1 MELLAPAGS
10 MEALRAAV
18 CNGADAVYLGAD
30 TFNARMNARNFSA
43 ADLQEAVVYCHVR
56 GVKVHLTLNTL
67 VLDREMPRA
76 AELIRMAASC
86 GVDAFIVQDLGM
98 VSLCRQLAPDVP
110 IHASTQMSIH
120 SLEGV
125 LEAAALGCSRVV
137 LAREL
142 PAEEIAHICKKSP
155 VEIEVFVHGALCMCY
170 SGQCYLSSVIGR
182 RSGNRGQCA
191 QPCRLPYGYGRFE
204 STRYPL
210 SLKDNCLA
218 GELDELR
225 RMGVASIKIEGRMK
239 RPEYVAIVTRAYRTV
254 LNGGKLT
261 QADLQEL
268 ETAFS
273 RQGFTD
279 GYFKGQTGS
288 DMFGRRQESEDTADL
303 FASAR
308 ATYEQGETQ
317 RIGVRFY
324 AMIHRGQP
332 ARLAVED
339 PDGNLCRTYG
349 PVPEQAVYRSL
360 TAQDLEQQLK
370 KTGGTPY
377 LCTSVRSSLDPDL
390 MLPASAINAM
400 RRDAI
405 AELTAKRGRA
415 EKPHLNAYDEP
426 PRYDGISG
434 EPQLTVAVR
443 TADQITSRMLSMKPT
458 VLYVP
463 LSELVEHPELRQ
475 RVGVETQLAA
485 ILPRVIW
492 SGELVP
498 IARQLRT
505 VYDMGVRQV
514 LAGNL
519 GQLHIARAAGFAVRG
534 DFGLNIVNSRAMR
547 YLREQG
553 LDSQLLSFELTLPQI
568 RDISKAVPAEVL
580 IYGRLPLMLMENCV
594 IKNRTGTCTCQTG
607 TVRLVDRVG
616 EEFPIVKD
624 PGTCRN
630 VLLNGKKLYL
640 LDKKDAFRGM
650 GLWALR
656 LQFTTEISPQAGTDE
671 AYRPA
676 VYRPCGRCGRD
687 DGQVASCPAGG
698 HARQPSESADH
709 RRRRICGRY
718 RHCCRYHRGHRRPRT
733 GKTPLGAGSTGHA
746 PPALRQDARGRDR
759 SVRMQRPSHR
769 IRSRRDEGNI
779 PHAL

>member
-30 TFNARMNARNFSA
+30 TFNARINARNFSA

-76 AELIRMAASC
+76 AELIRLAASC
-86 GVDAFIVQDLGM
+86 GVDAFIVQDLGV

-125 LEAAALGCSRVV
+125 MEAAALGCSRVV

-225 RMGVASIKIEGRMK
+225 RMGVVSIKIEGRMK

-261 QADLQEL
+261 QADLQEM

-279 GYFKGQTGS
+279 GYFRGQTGS
-288 DMFGRRQESEDTADL
+288 DMFGRRQEGEDTSDL

-308 ATYEQGETQ
+308 ATYEQGEPQ

-324 AMIHRGQP
+324 AMIRRGEP
-332 ARLAVED
+332 AQLAVED
-339 PDGNLCRTYG
+339 PDGNLCRTRG

-360 TAQDLEQQLK
+360 TPQDLEQQLK

-400 RRDAI
+400 RRDVI

-415 EKPHLNAYDEP
+415 ERPHLNAYDEP
-426 PRYDGISG
+426 PRYDGIPG
-434 EPQLTVAVR
+434 EPLLTVAVR
-443 TADQITSRMLSMKPT
+443 TAEQITSRMLSMKPT

-463 LSELVEHPELRQ
+463 LSELAEHPELPQ
-475 RVGVETQLAA
+475 RVSVETQLAA

-492 SGELVP
+492 SGELAPV
-498 IARQLRT
+498 ARQLRT
-505 VYDMGVRQV
+505 VYEMGVRQV

-519 GQLHIARAAGFAVRG
+519 GQLYIARAAGFAVRG

-568 RDISKAVPAEVL
+568 RDISKAVPTELLV
-580 IYGRLPLMLMENCV
+580 YGRLPLMLMENCV
-594 IKNRTGTCTCQTG
+594 MKNRTGICTCQTG
-607 TVRLVDRVG
+607 TVRLVDRIG

-640 LDKKDAFRGM
+640 LDKKDALRGM

-656 LQFTTEISPQAGTDE
+656 LQFTTENPGEIDKVLMDYQG
-671 AYRPA
+671 RA
-676 VYRPCGRCGRD
+676 VFD
-687 DGQVASCPAGG
+687 
-698 HARQPSESADH
+698 
-709 RRRRICGRY
+709 
-718 RHCCRYHRGHRRPRT
+718 
-733 GKTPLGAGSTGHA
+733 AGSYT
-746 PPALRQDARGRDR
+746 RGLY
-759 SVRMQRPSHR
+759 
-769 IRSRRDEGNI
+769 SRGVE
-779 PHAL
+779 

>member
-76 AELIRMAASC
+76 AELIRLAASC

-125 LEAAALGCSRVV
+125 MEAAALGCSRVV

-142 PAEEIAHICKKSP
+142 PAEEIAHICKRSP

-254 LNGGKLT
+254 LNGGKLMPS
-261 QADLQEL
+261 DLQEL

-279 GYFKGQTGS
+279 GYFRGQTGS
-288 DMFGRRQESEDTADL
+288 DMFGRRQEGEDTADL

-308 ATYEQGETQ
+308 ATYEQGEPQ

-324 AMIHRGQP
+324 AMIRRGEP
-332 ARLAVED
+332 AQLAVED
-339 PDGNLCRTYG
+339 PDGNLCRTRG

-360 TAQDLEQQLK
+360 TPQDLEQQLK

-377 LCTSVRSSLDPDL
+377 LCTAVRSSLDPDL

-400 RRDAI
+400 RRDVI

-415 EKPHLNAYDEP
+415 APARLNAYDEP
-426 PRYDGISG
+426 PRYDGIAG
-434 EPQLTVAVR
+434 EPQLTTAVR
-443 TADQITSRMLSMKPT
+443 TAGQITSRMLSMKPT

-463 LSELVEHPELRQ
+463 LSELAEHPDLPQ

-492 SGELVP
+492 SGELAPV
-498 IARQLRT
+498 ARQLRT
-505 VYDMGVRQV
+505 VYEMGVRQV

-568 RDISKAVPAEVL
+568 RDISKAVPAELL

-594 IKNRTGTCTCQTG
+594 MKNRTGICACQTG

-640 LDKKDAFRGM
+640 LDKKDALRGM

-656 LQFTTEISPQAGTDE
+656 LQFTTENPGEIDKVLMDYQG
-671 AYRPA
+671 RA
-676 VYRPCGRCGRD
+676 VFD
-687 DGQVASCPAGG
+687 
-698 HARQPSESADH
+698 
-709 RRRRICGRY
+709 
-718 RHCCRYHRGHRRPRT
+718 
-733 GKTPLGAGSTGHA
+733 AGSYT
-746 PPALRQDARGRDR
+746 RGLY
-759 SVRMQRPSHR
+759 
-769 IRSRRDEGNI
+769 SRGVE
-779 PHAL
+779 

>member
-76 AELIRMAASC
+76 AELIRLAASC
-86 GVDAFIVQDLGM
+86 GVDAFIVQDLGV

-261 QADLQEL
+261 PSDLQEL

-279 GYFKGQTGS
+279 GYFRGQTGS
-288 DMFGRRQESEDTADL
+288 DMFGRRQEGEDTADL

-308 ATYEQGETQ
+308 ATYEQGEPQ

-324 AMIHRGQP
+324 AMIRRGEP
-332 ARLAVED
+332 AQLAVED
-339 PDGNLCRTYG
+339 PDGNLCRARG

-360 TAQDLEQQLK
+360 TPQDLEQQLK

-377 LCTSVRSSLDPDL
+377 LCTAVRSSLDPDL

-400 RRDAI
+400 RRDVI

-415 EKPHLNAYDEP
+415 APARLNAYDEP
-426 PRYDGISG
+426 PRYDGIAG
-434 EPQLTVAVR
+434 EPQLTIAVR
-443 TADQITSRMLSMKPT
+443 TAGQITSRMLSMKPT

-463 LSELVEHPELRQ
+463 LSELAEHPDLPQ
-475 RVGVETQLAA
+475 RVSVETQLAA

-492 SGELVP
+492 SGELAP

-505 VYDMGVRQV
+505 VYEMGVRQV

-568 RDISKAVPAEVL
+568 RDISKAVPAELL

-594 IKNRTGTCTCQTG
+594 MKNRTGICACQTG

-640 LDKKDAFRGM
+640 LDKKDALRGM

-656 LQFTTEISPQAGTDE
+656 LQFTTENPGEIDKVLMDYQG
-671 AYRPA
+671 RA
-676 VYRPCGRCGRD
+676 VFD
-687 DGQVASCPAGG
+687 
-698 HARQPSESADH
+698 
-709 RRRRICGRY
+709 
-718 RHCCRYHRGHRRPRT
+718 
-733 GKTPLGAGSTGHA
+733 AGSYT
-746 PPALRQDARGRDR
+746 RGLY
-759 SVRMQRPSHR
+759 
-769 IRSRRDEGNI
+769 SRGVE
-779 PHAL
+779 

>member
-43 ADLQEAVVYCHVR
+43 ADLQEAIVYCHVR

-324 AMIHRGQP
+324 AMIHRGQL

-400 RRDAI
+400 RRDVI

-656 LQFTTEISPQAGTDE
+656 LQFTTEN
-671 AYRPA
+671 
-676 VYRPCGRCGRD
+676 
-687 DGQVASCPAGG
+687 
-698 HARQPSESADH
+698 PSEIDKVLMDYQ
-709 RRRRICGRY
+709 GRAVFD
-718 RHCCRYHRGHRRPRT
+718 
-733 GKTPLGAGSTGHA
+733 AGSYT
-746 PPALRQDARGRDR
+746 RGLY
-759 SVRMQRPSHR
+759 
-769 IRSRRDEGNI
+769 SRGVE
-779 PHAL
+779 

>member
-30 TFNARMNARNFSA
+30 TFNARINARNFSA

-76 AELIRMAASC
+76 AELIRLAASC

-125 LEAAALGCSRVV
+125 MEAAALGCSRVV

-142 PAEEIAHICKKSP
+142 PAEEIAHICKRSP

-261 QADLQEL
+261 PSDLQEL

-279 GYFKGQTGS
+279 GYFRGQTGS
-288 DMFGRRQESEDTADL
+288 DMFGRRQEGEDTADL

-308 ATYEQGETQ
+308 ATYEQGEPQ

-324 AMIHRGQP
+324 AMIRRGEP
-332 ARLAVED
+332 AQLAVED
-339 PDGNLCRTYG
+339 PDGNLCRTRG

-360 TAQDLEQQLK
+360 TPQDLEQQLK

-377 LCTSVRSSLDPDL
+377 LCTAVRSSLDPDL

-400 RRDAI
+400 RRDVI

-415 EKPHLNAYDEP
+415 APARLNAYDEP
-426 PRYDGISG
+426 PRYDGIAG
-434 EPQLTVAVR
+434 EPQLTIAVR
-443 TADQITSRMLSMKPT
+443 TAGQITSRMLSMKPT

-498 IARQLRT
+498 VARQLRT
-505 VYDMGVRQV
+505 VYEMGVRQV

-568 RDISKAVPAEVL
+568 RDISKAVPAELL

-594 IKNRTGTCTCQTG
+594 MKNRTGICACQTG

-640 LDKKDAFRGM
+640 LDKKDALRGM

-656 LQFTTEISPQAGTDE
+656 LQFTTENPGEIDKVLMDYQG
-671 AYRPA
+671 RA
-676 VYRPCGRCGRD
+676 VFD
-687 DGQVASCPAGG
+687 
-698 HARQPSESADH
+698 
-709 RRRRICGRY
+709 
-718 RHCCRYHRGHRRPRT
+718 
-733 GKTPLGAGSTGHA
+733 AGSYT
-746 PPALRQDARGRDR
+746 RGLY
-759 SVRMQRPSHR
+759 
-769 IRSRRDEGNI
+769 SRGVE
-779 PHAL
+779 

>member
-30 TFNARMNARNFSA
+30 TFNARINARNFSA

-76 AELIRMAASC
+76 AELIRLAASC
-86 GVDAFIVQDLGM
+86 GVDAFIVQDLGV

-125 LEAAALGCSRVV
+125 MEAAALGCSRVV

-254 LNGGKLT
+254 LNGGKLMPS
-261 QADLQEL
+261 DLQEL

-279 GYFKGQTGS
+279 GYFRGQTGS
-288 DMFGRRQESEDTADL
+288 DIFGRRQEGEDTADL

-308 ATYEQGETQ
+308 ATYEQGEPQ

-324 AMIHRGQP
+324 AMIRRGEP
-332 ARLAVED
+332 AQLAVED
-339 PDGNLCRTYG
+339 PDGNLCRTRG

-360 TAQDLEQQLK
+360 TPQDLEQQLK

-377 LCTSVRSSLDPDL
+377 LCTAVRSSLDPDL

-400 RRDAI
+400 RRDVI

-415 EKPHLNAYDEP
+415 APARLNAYDEP
-426 PRYDGISG
+426 PRYDGIAG
-434 EPQLTVAVR
+434 EPQLTIAVR
-443 TADQITSRMLSMKPT
+443 TAGQITSRMLSMKPT

-463 LSELVEHPELRQ
+463 LSELAEHPDLPQ
-475 RVGVETQLAA
+475 RVSVETQLAA

-492 SGELVP
+492 SGELAPV
-498 IARQLRT
+498 ARQLRT
-505 VYDMGVRQV
+505 VYEMGVRQV

-568 RDISKAVPAEVL
+568 RDISKAVPAELL

-594 IKNRTGTCTCQTG
+594 MKNRTGICACQTG

-640 LDKKDAFRGM
+640 LDKKDALRGM

-656 LQFTTEISPQAGTDE
+656 LQFTTENPGEIDKVLMDYQG
-671 AYRPA
+671 RA
-676 VYRPCGRCGRD
+676 VFD
-687 DGQVASCPAGG
+687 
-698 HARQPSESADH
+698 
-709 RRRRICGRY
+709 
-718 RHCCRYHRGHRRPRT
+718 
-733 GKTPLGAGSTGHA
+733 AGSYT
-746 PPALRQDARGRDR
+746 RGLY
-759 SVRMQRPSHR
+759 
-769 IRSRRDEGNI
+769 SRGVE
-779 PHAL
+779 

>member
-400 RRDAI
+400 RRDVI

-640 LDKKDAFRGM
+640 LDKKDALRGM

-656 LQFTTEISPQAGTDE
+656 LQFTTEN
-671 AYRPA
+671 
-676 VYRPCGRCGRD
+676 
-687 DGQVASCPAGG
+687 
-698 HARQPSESADH
+698 PSEIDKVLMDYQ
-709 RRRRICGRY
+709 GRAVFD
-718 RHCCRYHRGHRRPRT
+718 
-733 GKTPLGAGSTGHA
+733 AGSYT
-746 PPALRQDARGRDR
+746 RGLY
-759 SVRMQRPSHR
+759 
-769 IRSRRDEGNI
+769 SRGVE
-779 PHAL
+779 

>member
-76 AELIRMAASC
+76 AELIRLAASC
-86 GVDAFIVQDLGM
+86 GVDAFIVQDLGV

-125 LEAAALGCSRVV
+125 MEAAALGCSRVV

-254 LNGGKLT
+254 LNGGKLMPS
-261 QADLQEL
+261 DLQEL

-279 GYFKGQTGS
+279 GYFRGQTGS
-288 DMFGRRQESEDTADL
+288 DMFGRRQEGEDTADL

-308 ATYEQGETQ
+308 ATYEQGEPQ

-324 AMIHRGQP
+324 AMIRRGEP
-332 ARLAVED
+332 AQLAVED
-339 PDGNLCRTYG
+339 PDGNLCRTRG

-360 TAQDLEQQLK
+360 TPQDLEQQLK

-377 LCTSVRSSLDPDL
+377 LCTAVRSSLDPDL

-400 RRDAI
+400 RRDVI

-415 EKPHLNAYDEP
+415 APARLNAYDEP
-426 PRYDGISG
+426 PRYDGIAG
-434 EPQLTVAVR
+434 EPQLTIAVR
-443 TADQITSRMLSMKPT
+443 TAGQITSRMLSMKPT

-463 LSELVEHPELRQ
+463 LSELAEHPDLPQ
-475 RVGVETQLAA
+475 RVSVETQLAA

-505 VYDMGVRQV
+505 AYEMGVRQV

-568 RDISKAVPAEVL
+568 RDISKAVPAELL

-594 IKNRTGTCTCQTG
+594 MKNRTGICACQTG

-616 EEFPIVKD
+616 EEFPVVKD

-640 LDKKDAFRGM
+640 LDKKDALRGM

-656 LQFTTEISPQAGTDE
+656 LQFTTENPGEIDKVLMDYQ
-671 AYRPA
+671 
-676 VYRPCGRCGRD
+676 GRSVFD
-687 DGQVASCPAGG
+687 
-698 HARQPSESADH
+698 
-709 RRRRICGRY
+709 
-718 RHCCRYHRGHRRPRT
+718 
-733 GKTPLGAGSTGHA
+733 AGSYT
-746 PPALRQDARGRDR
+746 RGLY
-759 SVRMQRPSHR
+759 
-769 IRSRRDEGNI
+769 SRGVE
-779 PHAL
+779 

>member
-76 AELIRMAASC
+76 AELIRLAASC
-86 GVDAFIVQDLGM
+86 GVDAFIVQDLGV

-125 LEAAALGCSRVV
+125 MEAAALGCSRVV

-254 LNGGKLT
+254 LNGGKLMPS
-261 QADLQEL
+261 DLQEL

-279 GYFKGQTGS
+279 GYFRGQTGS
-288 DMFGRRQESEDTADL
+288 DMFGRRQEGEDTADL

-308 ATYEQGETQ
+308 ATYEQGEPQ

-324 AMIHRGQP
+324 AMIRRGEP
-332 ARLAVED
+332 AQLAVED
-339 PDGNLCRTYG
+339 PDGNLCRTRG

-360 TAQDLEQQLK
+360 TPQDLEQQLK

-377 LCTSVRSSLDPDL
+377 LCTAVRSSLDPDL

-400 RRDAI
+400 RRDVI

-415 EKPHLNAYDEP
+415 APAHLNAYDEP
-426 PRYDGISG
+426 PRYDGIAG
-434 EPQLTVAVR
+434 EPQLTIAVR
-443 TADQITSRMLSMKPT
+443 TAGQITSRMLSMKPT

-463 LSELVEHPELRQ
+463 LSELAEHPDLPQ

-505 VYDMGVRQV
+505 VYEMGVRQV

-534 DFGLNIVNSRAMR
+534 DFDLNIVNSRAMR

-568 RDISKAVPAEVL
+568 RDISKAVPAELL

-594 IKNRTGTCTCQTG
+594 MKNRTGICACQTG

-640 LDKKDAFRGM
+640 LDKKDALRGM

-656 LQFTTEISPQAGTDE
+656 LQFTTENPGEIDKVLMDYQG
-671 AYRPA
+671 RA
-676 VYRPCGRCGRD
+676 VFD
-687 DGQVASCPAGG
+687 
-698 HARQPSESADH
+698 
-709 RRRRICGRY
+709 
-718 RHCCRYHRGHRRPRT
+718 
-733 GKTPLGAGSTGHA
+733 AGSYT
-746 PPALRQDARGRDR
+746 RGLY
-759 SVRMQRPSHR
+759 
-769 IRSRRDEGNI
+769 SRGVE
-779 PHAL
+779 

>member
-30 TFNARMNARNFSA
+30 TFNARINARNFSA

-76 AELIRMAASC
+76 AELIRLAASC
-86 GVDAFIVQDLGM
+86 GVDAFIVQDLGV

-125 LEAAALGCSRVV
+125 MEAAALGCSRVV

-142 PAEEIAHICKKSP
+142 PAEEIAHICKRSP

-254 LNGGKLT
+254 LNGGKLMPS
-261 QADLQEL
+261 DLQEL

-279 GYFKGQTGS
+279 GYFRGQTGS
-288 DMFGRRQESEDTADL
+288 DMFGRRQEGEDTADL

-308 ATYEQGETQ
+308 ATYEQGEPQ

-324 AMIHRGQP
+324 AMIRRGEP
-332 ARLAVED
+332 AQLAVED
-339 PDGNLCRTYG
+339 PDGNLCRTRG

-360 TAQDLEQQLK
+360 TPQDLEQQLK

-377 LCTSVRSSLDPDL
+377 LCTAVRSSLDPDL

-400 RRDAI
+400 RRDVI

-415 EKPHLNAYDEP
+415 APARLNAYDEP
-426 PRYDGISG
+426 PRYDGIAG
-434 EPQLTVAVR
+434 EPQLTIAVR
-443 TADQITSRMLSMKPT
+443 TAGQITSRMLSMKPT

-463 LSELVEHPELRQ
+463 LSELAEHPDLPQ
-475 RVGVETQLAA
+475 RVSVETQLAA

-492 SGELVP
+492 SGELAPV
-498 IARQLRT
+498 ARQLRT
-505 VYDMGVRQV
+505 VYEMGVRQV

-553 LDSQLLSFELTLPQI
+553 LDSQLLSFELTLPQV
-568 RDISKAVPAEVL
+568 RDISKAVPAELL

-594 IKNRTGTCTCQTG
+594 MKNRTGICACQTG

-640 LDKKDAFRGM
+640 LDKKDALRGM

-656 LQFTTEISPQAGTDE
+656 LQFTTENPGEIDKVLMDYQG
-671 AYRPA
+671 RA
-676 VYRPCGRCGRD
+676 VFD
-687 DGQVASCPAGG
+687 
-698 HARQPSESADH
+698 
-709 RRRRICGRY
+709 
-718 RHCCRYHRGHRRPRT
+718 
-733 GKTPLGAGSTGHA
+733 AGSYT
-746 PPALRQDARGRDR
+746 RGLY
-759 SVRMQRPSHR
+759 
-769 IRSRRDEGNI
+769 SRGVE
-779 PHAL
+779 

>member
-76 AELIRMAASC
+76 AELIRLAASC
-86 GVDAFIVQDLGM
+86 GVDAFIVQDLGV

-125 LEAAALGCSRVV
+125 MEAAALGCSRVV

-261 QADLQEL
+261 PSDLQEL

-279 GYFKGQTGS
+279 GYFRGQTGS
-288 DMFGRRQESEDTADL
+288 DMFGRRQEGEDTADL

-308 ATYEQGETQ
+308 ATYEQGEPQ

-324 AMIHRGQP
+324 AMIRRGEP
-332 ARLAVED
+332 AQLAVED
-339 PDGNLCRTYG
+339 PDGNLCRTRG

-360 TAQDLEQQLK
+360 TPQDLEQQLK

-377 LCTSVRSSLDPDL
+377 LCTAVRSSLDPDL

-400 RRDAI
+400 RRDVI

-415 EKPHLNAYDEP
+415 APAHLNAYDEP
-426 PRYDGISG
+426 PRYDGIAG
-434 EPQLTVAVR
+434 EPQLTIAVR
-443 TADQITSRMLSMKPT
+443 TAGQITSRMLSMKPT

-463 LSELVEHPELRQ
+463 LSELAEHPDLPQ
-475 RVGVETQLAA
+475 RVSVETQLAA

-492 SGELVP
+492 SGELAPV
-498 IARQLRT
+498 ARQLRT
-505 VYDMGVRQV
+505 VYEMGVRQV

-568 RDISKAVPAEVL
+568 RDISKAVPAELL

-594 IKNRTGTCTCQTG
+594 MKNRTGICTCQTG

-640 LDKKDAFRGM
+640 LDKKDALRGM

-656 LQFTTEISPQAGTDE
+656 LQFTTENPGEIDKVLMDYQG
-671 AYRPA
+671 RA
-676 VYRPCGRCGRD
+676 VFD
-687 DGQVASCPAGG
+687 
-698 HARQPSESADH
+698 
-709 RRRRICGRY
+709 
-718 RHCCRYHRGHRRPRT
+718 
-733 GKTPLGAGSTGHA
+733 AGSYT
-746 PPALRQDARGRDR
+746 RGLY
-759 SVRMQRPSHR
+759 
-769 IRSRRDEGNI
+769 SRGVE
-779 PHAL
+779 

>member
-30 TFNARMNARNFSA
+30 TFNARINARNFSA

-76 AELIRMAASC
+76 AELIRLAASC
-86 GVDAFIVQDLGM
+86 GVDAFIVQDLGV

-170 SGQCYLSSVIGR
+170 SGQCYLSAVIGR

-254 LNGGKLT
+254 LNGGKLMPS
-261 QADLQEL
+261 DLQEL

-279 GYFKGQTGS
+279 GYFRGQTGS
-288 DMFGRRQESEDTADL
+288 DMFGRRQEGEDTADL

-308 ATYEQGETQ
+308 ATYEQGEPQ

-324 AMIHRGQP
+324 AMIRRGEP
-332 ARLAVED
+332 AQLAVED
-339 PDGNLCRTYG
+339 PDGNLCRTRG

-360 TAQDLEQQLK
+360 TPQDLEQQLK

-377 LCTSVRSSLDPDL
+377 LCTAVRSSLDPDL

-400 RRDAI
+400 RRDVI

-415 EKPHLNAYDEP
+415 APARLNAYDEP
-426 PRYDGISG
+426 PRYDGIAG
-434 EPQLTVAVR
+434 EPQLTIAVR
-443 TADQITSRMLSMKPT
+443 TAGQITSRMLSMKPT

-463 LSELVEHPELRQ
+463 LSELAEHPDLPQ
-475 RVGVETQLAA
+475 RVSVETQLAA

-492 SGELVP
+492 SGELAPV
-498 IARQLRT
+498 ARQLRT
-505 VYDMGVRQV
+505 VYEMGVRQV

-568 RDISKAVPAEVL
+568 RDISKAVPAELL

-594 IKNRTGTCTCQTG
+594 MKNRTGICACQTG

-640 LDKKDAFRGM
+640 LDKKDALRGM

-656 LQFTTEISPQAGTDE
+656 LQFTTENPGEIDKVLMDYQG
-671 AYRPA
+671 RA
-676 VYRPCGRCGRD
+676 VFD
-687 DGQVASCPAGG
+687 
-698 HARQPSESADH
+698 
-709 RRRRICGRY
+709 
-718 RHCCRYHRGHRRPRT
+718 
-733 GKTPLGAGSTGHA
+733 AGSYT
-746 PPALRQDARGRDR
+746 RGLY
-759 SVRMQRPSHR
+759 
-769 IRSRRDEGNI
+769 SRGVE
-779 PHAL
+779 

>member
-76 AELIRMAASC
+76 AELIRLAASC
-86 GVDAFIVQDLGM
+86 GVDAFIVQDLGV

-125 LEAAALGCSRVV
+125 MEAAALGCSRVV

-261 QADLQEL
+261 PSDLQEL

-279 GYFKGQTGS
+279 GYFRGQTGS
-288 DMFGRRQESEDTADL
+288 DMFGRRQEGEDTADL

-308 ATYEQGETQ
+308 ATYEQGEPQ

-324 AMIHRGQP
+324 AMIRRGEP
-332 ARLAVED
+332 AQLAVED
-339 PDGNLCRTYG
+339 PDGNLCRARG

-360 TAQDLEQQLK
+360 TPQDLEQQLK

-377 LCTSVRSSLDPDL
+377 LCTAVRSSLDPDL

-400 RRDAI
+400 RRDVI

-415 EKPHLNAYDEP
+415 APAHLNAYDEP
-426 PRYDGISG
+426 PRYDGIAG
-434 EPQLTVAVR
+434 EPQLTIAVR
-443 TADQITSRMLSMKPT
+443 TAGQITSRMLSMKPT

-463 LSELVEHPELRQ
+463 LSELAEHPDLPQ

-492 SGELVP
+492 SGELAPV
-498 IARQLRT
+498 ARQLRT
-505 VYDMGVRQV
+505 VYEMGVRQV

-568 RDISKAVPAEVL
+568 RDISKAVPAELL

-594 IKNRTGTCTCQTG
+594 MKNRTGICACQTG

-640 LDKKDAFRGM
+640 LDKKDALRGM

-656 LQFTTEISPQAGTDE
+656 LQFTTENPGEIDKVLMDYQG
-671 AYRPA
+671 RA
-676 VYRPCGRCGRD
+676 VFD
-687 DGQVASCPAGG
+687 
-698 HARQPSESADH
+698 
-709 RRRRICGRY
+709 
-718 RHCCRYHRGHRRPRT
+718 
-733 GKTPLGAGSTGHA
+733 AGSYT
-746 PPALRQDARGRDR
+746 RGLY
-759 SVRMQRPSHR
+759 
-769 IRSRRDEGNI
+769 SRGVE
-779 PHAL
+779 

>member
-30 TFNARMNARNFSA
+30 TFNARINARNFSA

-76 AELIRMAASC
+76 AELIRLAASC
-86 GVDAFIVQDLGM
+86 GIDAFIVQDLGV

-254 LNGGKLT
+254 LNGGKLMPS
-261 QADLQEL
+261 DLQEL

-279 GYFKGQTGS
+279 GYFRGQTGS
-288 DMFGRRQESEDTADL
+288 DMFGRRQEGEDTADL

-308 ATYEQGETQ
+308 ATYEQGEPQ

-324 AMIHRGQP
+324 AMIRRGEP
-332 ARLAVED
+332 AQLAVED
-339 PDGNLCRTYG
+339 PDGNLCRTRG

-360 TAQDLEQQLK
+360 TPQDLEQQLK

-377 LCTSVRSSLDPDL
+377 LCTAVRSSLDPDL

-400 RRDAI
+400 RRDVI

-415 EKPHLNAYDEP
+415 APARLNAYDEP
-426 PRYDGISG
+426 PRYDGIAG
-434 EPQLTVAVR
+434 EPQLTIAVR
-443 TADQITSRMLSMKPT
+443 TAGQITSRMLSMKPT

-463 LSELVEHPELRQ
+463 LSELAEHPDLPQ
-475 RVGVETQLAA
+475 RVSVETQLAA

-492 SGELVP
+492 SGELAPV
-498 IARQLRT
+498 ARQLRT
-505 VYDMGVRQV
+505 VYEMGVRQV

-568 RDISKAVPAEVL
+568 RDISKAVPAELL

-594 IKNRTGTCTCQTG
+594 MKNRTGICACQTG

-640 LDKKDAFRGM
+640 LDKKDALRGM

-656 LQFTTEISPQAGTDE
+656 LQFTTENPGEIDKVLMDYQG
-671 AYRPA
+671 RA
-676 VYRPCGRCGRD
+676 VFD
-687 DGQVASCPAGG
+687 
-698 HARQPSESADH
+698 
-709 RRRRICGRY
+709 
-718 RHCCRYHRGHRRPRT
+718 
-733 GKTPLGAGSTGHA
+733 AGSYT
-746 PPALRQDARGRDR
+746 RGLY
-759 SVRMQRPSHR
+759 
-769 IRSRRDEGNI
+769 SRGVE
-779 PHAL
+779 

>member
-76 AELIRMAASC
+76 AELIRLAASC
-86 GVDAFIVQDLGM
+86 GVDAFIVQDLGV

-125 LEAAALGCSRVV
+125 MEAAALGCSRVV

-254 LNGGKLT
+254 LNGGKLMPS
-261 QADLQEL
+261 DLQEL

-279 GYFKGQTGS
+279 GYFRGQTGS
-288 DMFGRRQESEDTADL
+288 DMFGRRQEGEDTADL

-308 ATYEQGETQ
+308 ATYEQGEPQ

-324 AMIHRGQP
+324 AMIRRGEP
-332 ARLAVED
+332 AQLAVED
-339 PDGNLCRTYG
+339 PDGNLCRTRG

-360 TAQDLEQQLK
+360 TPQDLEQQLK

-377 LCTSVRSSLDPDL
+377 LCTAVRSSLDPDL

-400 RRDAI
+400 RRDVI

-415 EKPHLNAYDEP
+415 APARLNAYDEP
-426 PRYDGISG
+426 PRYDGIAG
-434 EPQLTVAVR
+434 EPQLTIAVR
-443 TADQITSRMLSMKPT
+443 TAGQITSRMLSMKPT

-463 LSELVEHPELRQ
+463 LSELAEHPDLRQ
-475 RVGVETQLAA
+475 RVSVETQLAA

-568 RDISKAVPAEVL
+568 RDISKAVPAELL

-594 IKNRTGTCTCQTG
+594 MKNRTGICACQTG

-640 LDKKDAFRGM
+640 LDKKDALRGM

-656 LQFTTEISPQAGTDE
+656 LQFTTENPGEIDKVLMDYQG
-671 AYRPA
+671 RA
-676 VYRPCGRCGRD
+676 VFD
-687 DGQVASCPAGG
+687 
-698 HARQPSESADH
+698 
-709 RRRRICGRY
+709 
-718 RHCCRYHRGHRRPRT
+718 
-733 GKTPLGAGSTGHA
+733 AGSYT
-746 PPALRQDARGRDR
+746 RGLY
-759 SVRMQRPSHR
+759 
-769 IRSRRDEGNI
+769 SRGVE
-779 PHAL
+779 

>member
-30 TFNARMNARNFSA
+30 TFNARINARNFSA

-76 AELIRMAASC
+76 AELIRLAASC
-86 GVDAFIVQDLGM
+86 GVDAFIVQDLGV

-125 LEAAALGCSRVV
+125 MEAAALGCSRVV

-254 LNGGKLT
+254 LNGGKLMPS
-261 QADLQEL
+261 DLQEL

-279 GYFKGQTGS
+279 GYFRGQTGS
-288 DMFGRRQESEDTADL
+288 DMFGRRQEGEDTADL

-308 ATYEQGETQ
+308 ATYEQGEPQ

-324 AMIHRGQP
+324 AMIRRGEP
-332 ARLAVED
+332 AQLAVED
-339 PDGNLCRTYG
+339 PDGNLCRTRG

-360 TAQDLEQQLK
+360 TPQDLEQQLK

-377 LCTSVRSSLDPDL
+377 LCTAVRSSLDPDL

-400 RRDAI
+400 RRDVI

-415 EKPHLNAYDEP
+415 APAHLNAYDEP
-426 PRYDGISG
+426 PRYDGIAG
-434 EPQLTVAVR
+434 EPQLTIAVR
-443 TADQITSRMLSMKPT
+443 TAGQITSRMLSMKPT

-463 LSELVEHPELRQ
+463 LSELAEHPDLPQ

-492 SGELVP
+492 SGELAPV
-498 IARQLRT
+498 ARQLRT
-505 VYDMGVRQV
+505 VYEMGVRQV

-568 RDISKAVPAEVL
+568 RDISKAVPAELL

-594 IKNRTGTCTCQTG
+594 MKNRTGICACQTG

-640 LDKKDAFRGM
+640 LDKKDALRGM

-656 LQFTTEISPQAGTDE
+656 LQFTTENPGEIDKVLMDYQG
-671 AYRPA
+671 RA
-676 VYRPCGRCGRD
+676 VFD
-687 DGQVASCPAGG
+687 
-698 HARQPSESADH
+698 
-709 RRRRICGRY
+709 
-718 RHCCRYHRGHRRPRT
+718 
-733 GKTPLGAGSTGHA
+733 AGSYT
-746 PPALRQDARGRDR
+746 RGLY
-759 SVRMQRPSHR
+759 
-769 IRSRRDEGNI
+769 SRGVE
-779 PHAL
+779 

>member
-400 RRDAI
+400 RRDVI

-505 VYDMGVRQV
+505 VYAMGVRQV

-656 LQFTTEISPQAGTDE
+656 LQFTTEN
-671 AYRPA
+671 
-676 VYRPCGRCGRD
+676 
-687 DGQVASCPAGG
+687 
-698 HARQPSESADH
+698 PSEIDKVLMDYQ
-709 RRRRICGRY
+709 GRAVFD
-718 RHCCRYHRGHRRPRT
+718 
-733 GKTPLGAGSTGHA
+733 AGSYT
-746 PPALRQDARGRDR
+746 RGLY
-759 SVRMQRPSHR
+759 
-769 IRSRRDEGNI
+769 SRGVE
-779 PHAL
+779 

>member
-43 ADLQEAVVYCHVR
+43 ADLQEAIVYCHVR

-400 RRDAI
+400 RRDVI

-415 EKPHLNAYDEP
+415 EKPHLNAYNEP

-656 LQFTTEISPQAGTDE
+656 LQFTTEN
-671 AYRPA
+671 
-676 VYRPCGRCGRD
+676 
-687 DGQVASCPAGG
+687 
-698 HARQPSESADH
+698 PSEIDKVLMDYQ
-709 RRRRICGRY
+709 GRAVFD
-718 RHCCRYHRGHRRPRT
+718 
-733 GKTPLGAGSTGHA
+733 AGSYT
-746 PPALRQDARGRDR
+746 RGLY
-759 SVRMQRPSHR
+759 
-769 IRSRRDEGNI
+769 SRGVE
-779 PHAL
+779 

>member
-30 TFNARMNARNFSA
+30 TFNARINARNFSA

-76 AELIRMAASC
+76 AELIRLAASC

-125 LEAAALGCSRVV
+125 MEAAALGCSRVV

-261 QADLQEL
+261 PSDLQEL

-279 GYFKGQTGS
+279 GYFRGQTGS
-288 DMFGRRQESEDTADL
+288 DMFGRRQEGEDTADL

-308 ATYEQGETQ
+308 ATYEQGEPQ

-324 AMIHRGQP
+324 AMIRRGEP
-332 ARLAVED
+332 AQLAVED
-339 PDGNLCRTYG
+339 PDGNLCRTRG

-360 TAQDLEQQLK
+360 TPQDLEQQLK

-377 LCTSVRSSLDPDL
+377 LCTAVRSSLDPDL

-400 RRDAI
+400 RRDVI

-415 EKPHLNAYDEP
+415 APARLNAYDEP
-426 PRYDGISG
+426 PRYDGIAG
-434 EPQLTVAVR
+434 EPQLTIAVR
-443 TADQITSRMLSMKPT
+443 TAGQITSRMLSMKPT

-463 LSELVEHPELRQ
+463 LSELAEHPDLPQ
-475 RVGVETQLAA
+475 RVSVETQLAA

-492 SGELVP
+492 SGELAPV
-498 IARQLRT
+498 ARQLRT
-505 VYDMGVRQV
+505 VYEMGVRQV

-534 DFGLNIVNSRAMR
+534 DFSLNIVNSRAMR

-568 RDISKAVPAEVL
+568 RDISKAVPAELL

-594 IKNRTGTCTCQTG
+594 MKNRTGICACQTG

-640 LDKKDAFRGM
+640 LDKKDALRGM

-656 LQFTTEISPQAGTDE
+656 LQFTTENPGEIDKVLMDYQG
-671 AYRPA
+671 RA
-676 VYRPCGRCGRD
+676 VFD
-687 DGQVASCPAGG
+687 
-698 HARQPSESADH
+698 
-709 RRRRICGRY
+709 
-718 RHCCRYHRGHRRPRT
+718 
-733 GKTPLGAGSTGHA
+733 AGSYT
-746 PPALRQDARGRDR
+746 RGLY
-759 SVRMQRPSHR
+759 
-769 IRSRRDEGNI
+769 SRGVE
-779 PHAL
+779 

>member
-76 AELIRMAASC
+76 AELIRLAASC
-86 GVDAFIVQDLGM
+86 GVDAFIVQDLGV

-125 LEAAALGCSRVV
+125 MEAVALGCSRVV

-254 LNGGKLT
+254 LNGGKLMPS
-261 QADLQEL
+261 DLQEL

-279 GYFKGQTGS
+279 GYFRGQTGS
-288 DMFGRRQESEDTADL
+288 DMFGRRQEGEDTADL

-308 ATYEQGETQ
+308 ATYEQGEPQ

-324 AMIHRGQP
+324 AMIRRGEP
-332 ARLAVED
+332 AQLAVED
-339 PDGNLCRTYG
+339 PDGNLCRTRG

-360 TAQDLEQQLK
+360 TPQDLEQQLK

-377 LCTSVRSSLDPDL
+377 LCTAVRSSLDPDL

-400 RRDAI
+400 RRDVI

-415 EKPHLNAYDEP
+415 APAHLNAYDEP
-426 PRYDGISG
+426 PRYDGIAG
-434 EPQLTVAVR
+434 EPQLTIAVR
-443 TADQITSRMLSMKPT
+443 TAGQITSRMLSMKPT

-463 LSELVEHPELRQ
+463 LSELAEHPDLPQ
-475 RVGVETQLAA
+475 RVSVETQLAA

-492 SGELVP
+492 SGELAP

-505 VYDMGVRQV
+505 VYEMGVRQV

-568 RDISKAVPAEVL
+568 RDISKAVPAELL

-594 IKNRTGTCTCQTG
+594 MKNRTGICACQTG

-640 LDKKDAFRGM
+640 LDKKDALRGM

-656 LQFTTEISPQAGTDE
+656 LQFTTENPGEIDKVLMDYQG
-671 AYRPA
+671 RA
-676 VYRPCGRCGRD
+676 VFD
-687 DGQVASCPAGG
+687 
-698 HARQPSESADH
+698 
-709 RRRRICGRY
+709 
-718 RHCCRYHRGHRRPRT
+718 
-733 GKTPLGAGSTGHA
+733 AGSYT
-746 PPALRQDARGRDR
+746 RGLY
-759 SVRMQRPSHR
+759 
-769 IRSRRDEGNI
+769 SRGVE
-779 PHAL
+779 

>member
-30 TFNARMNARNFSA
+30 TFNARINARNFSA

-76 AELIRMAASC
+76 AELIRLAASC

-120 SLEGV
+120 SVEGG

-254 LNGGKLT
+254 LNGGKLMPS
-261 QADLQEL
+261 DLQEL

-279 GYFKGQTGS
+279 GYFRGQTGS
-288 DMFGRRQESEDTADL
+288 DMFGRRQEGEDTADL

-308 ATYEQGETQ
+308 ATYEQGEPQ

-324 AMIHRGQP
+324 AMIRRGEP
-332 ARLAVED
+332 AQLAVED
-339 PDGNLCRTYG
+339 PDGNLCRTRG

-360 TAQDLEQQLK
+360 TPQDLEQQLK

-377 LCTSVRSSLDPDL
+377 LCTAVRSSLDPDL

-400 RRDAI
+400 RRDVI

-415 EKPHLNAYDEP
+415 APARLNAYDEP
-426 PRYDGISG
+426 PRYDGIAG
-434 EPQLTVAVR
+434 EPQLTIAVR
-443 TADQITSRMLSMKPT
+443 TAGQITSRMLSMKPT

-463 LSELVEHPELRQ
+463 LSELAEHPDLPQ
-475 RVGVETQLAA
+475 RVSVETQLAA

-492 SGELVP
+492 SGELAPV
-498 IARQLRT
+498 ARQLRT
-505 VYDMGVRQV
+505 VYEMGVRQV

-568 RDISKAVPAEVL
+568 RDISKAVPAELL

-594 IKNRTGTCTCQTG
+594 MKNRTGICACQTG

-640 LDKKDAFRGM
+640 LDKKDALRGM

-656 LQFTTEISPQAGTDE
+656 LQFTTENPGEIDKVLMDYQG
-671 AYRPA
+671 RA
-676 VYRPCGRCGRD
+676 VFD
-687 DGQVASCPAGG
+687 
-698 HARQPSESADH
+698 
-709 RRRRICGRY
+709 
-718 RHCCRYHRGHRRPRT
+718 
-733 GKTPLGAGSTGHA
+733 AGSYT
-746 PPALRQDARGRDR
+746 RGLY
-759 SVRMQRPSHR
+759 
-769 IRSRRDEGNI
+769 SRGVE
-779 PHAL
+779 

>member
-30 TFNARMNARNFSA
+30 TFNARINARNFSA

-76 AELIRMAASC
+76 AELIRLAASC

-254 LNGGKLT
+254 LNGGKLMPS
-261 QADLQEL
+261 DLQEL

-279 GYFKGQTGS
+279 GYFRGQTGS
-288 DMFGRRQESEDTADL
+288 DMFGRRQEGEDTADL

-308 ATYEQGETQ
+308 ATYEQGEPQ

-324 AMIHRGQP
+324 AMIRRGEP
-332 ARLAVED
+332 AQLAVED
-339 PDGNLCRTYG
+339 PDGNLCRTRG

-360 TAQDLEQQLK
+360 TPQDLEQQLK

-377 LCTSVRSSLDPDL
+377 LCTAVRSSLDPDL

-400 RRDAI
+400 RRDVI

-415 EKPHLNAYDEP
+415 APARLNAYDEP
-426 PRYDGISG
+426 PRYDGIAG
-434 EPQLTVAVR
+434 EPQLTIAVR
-443 TADQITSRMLSMKPT
+443 TAGQITSRMLSMKPT

-463 LSELVEHPELRQ
+463 LSELAEHPDLPQ
-475 RVGVETQLAA
+475 RVSVETQLAA

-492 SGELVP
+492 SGELAPV
-498 IARQLRT
+498 ARQLRT
-505 VYDMGVRQV
+505 AYEMGVRQV

-568 RDISKAVPAEVL
+568 RDISKAVPAELL

-594 IKNRTGTCTCQTG
+594 MKNRTGICACQTG

-616 EEFPIVKD
+616 EEFPVVKD

-640 LDKKDAFRGM
+640 LDKKDALRGM

-656 LQFTTEISPQAGTDE
+656 LQFTTENPGEIDKVLMDYQG
-671 AYRPA
+671 RA
-676 VYRPCGRCGRD
+676 VFD
-687 DGQVASCPAGG
+687 
-698 HARQPSESADH
+698 
-709 RRRRICGRY
+709 
-718 RHCCRYHRGHRRPRT
+718 
-733 GKTPLGAGSTGHA
+733 AGSYT
-746 PPALRQDARGRDR
+746 RGLY
-759 SVRMQRPSHR
+759 
-769 IRSRRDEGNI
+769 SRGVE
-779 PHAL
+779 

>member
-30 TFNARMNARNFSA
+30 TFNARINARNFSA

-76 AELIRMAASC
+76 AELIRLAASC
-86 GVDAFIVQDLGM
+86 GVDAFIVQDLGV

-125 LEAAALGCSRVV
+125 MEAAALGCSRVV

-142 PAEEIAHICKKSP
+142 PAEEIAHICKRSP

-254 LNGGKLT
+254 LNGGKLMPS
-261 QADLQEL
+261 DLQEL

-279 GYFKGQTGS
+279 GYFRGQTGS
-288 DMFGRRQESEDTADL
+288 DMFGRRQEGEDTADL

-308 ATYEQGETQ
+308 ATYEQGEPQ

-324 AMIHRGQP
+324 AMIRRGEP
-332 ARLAVED
+332 AQLAVED
-339 PDGNLCRTYG
+339 PDGNLCRARG

-360 TAQDLEQQLK
+360 TPQDLEQQLK

-377 LCTSVRSSLDPDL
+377 LCTAVRSSLDPDL

-400 RRDAI
+400 RRDVI

-415 EKPHLNAYDEP
+415 APARLNAYDEP
-426 PRYDGISG
+426 PRYDGIAG
-434 EPQLTVAVR
+434 EPQLTIAVR
-443 TADQITSRMLSMKPT
+443 TAGQITSRMLSMKPT

-463 LSELVEHPELRQ
+463 LSELAEHPDLPQ
-475 RVGVETQLAA
+475 RVSVETQLAA

-492 SGELVP
+492 SGELAPV
-498 IARQLRT
+498 ARQLRT
-505 VYDMGVRQV
+505 VYEMGVRQV

-568 RDISKAVPAEVL
+568 RDISKAVPAELL

-594 IKNRTGTCTCQTG
+594 MKNRTGICACQTG

-640 LDKKDAFRGM
+640 LDKKDALRGM

-656 LQFTTEISPQAGTDE
+656 LQFTTENPGEIDKVLMDYQG
-671 AYRPA
+671 RA
-676 VYRPCGRCGRD
+676 VFD
-687 DGQVASCPAGG
+687 
-698 HARQPSESADH
+698 
-709 RRRRICGRY
+709 
-718 RHCCRYHRGHRRPRT
+718 
-733 GKTPLGAGSTGHA
+733 AGSYT
-746 PPALRQDARGRDR
+746 RGLY
-759 SVRMQRPSHR
+759 
-769 IRSRRDEGNI
+769 SRGVE
-779 PHAL
+779 

>member
-76 AELIRMAASC
+76 AELIRLAASC
-86 GVDAFIVQDLGM
+86 GVDAFIVQDLGV

-125 LEAAALGCSRVV
+125 MEAAALGCSRVV

-142 PAEEIAHICKKSP
+142 PAEEIAHICKRSP

-254 LNGGKLT
+254 LNGGKLMPS
-261 QADLQEL
+261 DLQEL

-279 GYFKGQTGS
+279 GYFRGQTGS
-288 DMFGRRQESEDTADL
+288 NMFGRRQEGEDTADL

-308 ATYEQGETQ
+308 ATYEQGEPQ

-324 AMIHRGQP
+324 AMIRRGEP
-332 ARLAVED
+332 AQLAVED
-339 PDGNLCRTYG
+339 PDGNLCRTRG

-360 TAQDLEQQLK
+360 TPQDLEQQLK

-377 LCTSVRSSLDPDL
+377 LCTAVRSSLDPDL

-400 RRDAI
+400 RRDVI

-415 EKPHLNAYDEP
+415 APARLNAYDEP
-426 PRYDGISG
+426 PRYDGIAG
-434 EPQLTVAVR
+434 EPQLTIAVR
-443 TADQITSRMLSMKPT
+443 TAGQITSRMLSMKPT

-463 LSELVEHPELRQ
+463 LSELAEHPDLPQ

-492 SGELVP
+492 SGELAPV
-498 IARQLRT
+498 ARQLRT
-505 VYDMGVRQV
+505 VYEMGVRQV

-568 RDISKAVPAEVL
+568 RDISKAVPAELL

-594 IKNRTGTCTCQTG
+594 MKNRTGICACQTG

-640 LDKKDAFRGM
+640 LDKKDALRGM

-656 LQFTTEISPQAGTDE
+656 LQFTTENPGEIDKVLMDYQG
-671 AYRPA
+671 RA
-676 VYRPCGRCGRD
+676 VFD
-687 DGQVASCPAGG
+687 
-698 HARQPSESADH
+698 
-709 RRRRICGRY
+709 
-718 RHCCRYHRGHRRPRT
+718 
-733 GKTPLGAGSTGHA
+733 AGSYT
-746 PPALRQDARGRDR
+746 RGLY
-759 SVRMQRPSHR
+759 
-769 IRSRRDEGNI
+769 SRGVE
-779 PHAL
+779 

>member
-30 TFNARMNARNFSA
+30 TFNARINARNFSA

-76 AELIRMAASC
+76 AELIRLAASC

-125 LEAAALGCSRVV
+125 MEAAALGCSRVV

-142 PAEEIAHICKKSP
+142 PAEEIAHICKRSP

-261 QADLQEL
+261 PSDLQEL

-279 GYFKGQTGS
+279 GYFRGQTGS
-288 DMFGRRQESEDTADL
+288 DMFGRRQEGEDTADL

-308 ATYEQGETQ
+308 ATYEQGEPQ

-324 AMIHRGQP
+324 AMIRRGEP
-332 ARLAVED
+332 AQLAVED
-339 PDGNLCRTYG
+339 PDGNLCRTRG

-360 TAQDLEQQLK
+360 TPQDLEQQLK

-377 LCTSVRSSLDPDL
+377 LCTAVRSSLDPDL

-400 RRDAI
+400 RRDVI

-415 EKPHLNAYDEP
+415 APARLNAYDEP
-426 PRYDGISG
+426 PRYDGIAG
-434 EPQLTVAVR
+434 EPQLTIAVR
-443 TADQITSRMLSMKPT
+443 TAGQITSRMLSMKPT

-463 LSELVEHPELRQ
+463 LSELAEHPDLPQ
-475 RVGVETQLAA
+475 RVSVETQLAA

-492 SGELVP
+492 SGELIP

-505 VYDMGVRQV
+505 VYEMGVRQV

-519 GQLHIARAAGFAVRG
+519 GQLHIARTAGFAVRG

-568 RDISKAVPAEVL
+568 RDISKAVPAELL

-594 IKNRTGTCTCQTG
+594 MKNRTGICACQTG

-616 EEFPIVKD
+616 EEFPVVKD

-640 LDKKDAFRGM
+640 LDKKDALRGM

-656 LQFTTEISPQAGTDE
+656 LQFTTENPGEIDKVLMDYQG
-671 AYRPA
+671 RA
-676 VYRPCGRCGRD
+676 VFD
-687 DGQVASCPAGG
+687 
-698 HARQPSESADH
+698 
-709 RRRRICGRY
+709 
-718 RHCCRYHRGHRRPRT
+718 
-733 GKTPLGAGSTGHA
+733 AGSYT
-746 PPALRQDARGRDR
+746 RGLY
-759 SVRMQRPSHR
+759 
-769 IRSRRDEGNI
+769 SRGVE
-779 PHAL
+779 

>member
-76 AELIRMAASC
+76 AELIRLAASC
-86 GVDAFIVQDLGM
+86 GVDAFIVQDLGV

-125 LEAAALGCSRVV
+125 MEAAALGCSRVV

-254 LNGGKLT
+254 LNGGKLMPS
-261 QADLQEL
+261 DLQEL

-279 GYFKGQTGS
+279 GYFRGQTGS
-288 DMFGRRQESEDTADL
+288 DMFGRRQEGEDTADL

-308 ATYEQGETQ
+308 ATYEQGEPQ

-324 AMIHRGQP
+324 AMIRRGEP
-332 ARLAVED
+332 AQLAVED
-339 PDGNLCRTYG
+339 ADGNLCRTRG

-360 TAQDLEQQLK
+360 TPQDLEQQLK

-377 LCTSVRSSLDPDL
+377 LCTAVRSSLDPDL

-400 RRDAI
+400 RRDVI

-415 EKPHLNAYDEP
+415 APARLNAYDEP
-426 PRYDGISG
+426 PRYDGIAG
-434 EPQLTVAVR
+434 EPQLTIAVR
-443 TADQITSRMLSMKPT
+443 TAGQITSRMLSMKPT

-463 LSELVEHPELRQ
+463 LSELAEHPDLPQ
-475 RVGVETQLAA
+475 RVSVETQLAA

-492 SGELVP
+492 SGELAPV
-498 IARQLRT
+498 ARQLRT
-505 VYDMGVRQV
+505 VYEMGVRQV

-568 RDISKAVPAEVL
+568 RDISKAVPAELL

-594 IKNRTGTCTCQTG
+594 MKNRTGICACQTG

-640 LDKKDAFRGM
+640 LDKKDALRGM

-656 LQFTTEISPQAGTDE
+656 LQFTTENPGEIDKVLMDYQG
-671 AYRPA
+671 RA
-676 VYRPCGRCGRD
+676 VFD
-687 DGQVASCPAGG
+687 
-698 HARQPSESADH
+698 
-709 RRRRICGRY
+709 
-718 RHCCRYHRGHRRPRT
+718 
-733 GKTPLGAGSTGHA
+733 AGSYT
-746 PPALRQDARGRDR
+746 RGLY
-759 SVRMQRPSHR
+759 
-769 IRSRRDEGNI
+769 SRGVE
-779 PHAL
+779 

>member
-30 TFNARMNARNFSA
+30 TFNARINARNFSA

-76 AELIRMAASC
+76 AELIRLAASC
-86 GVDAFIVQDLGM
+86 GVDAFIVQDLGV

-210 SLKDNCLA
+210 SLKDNCLV

-254 LNGGKLT
+254 LNGGRLMPS
-261 QADLQEL
+261 DLQEL

-279 GYFKGQTGS
+279 GYFRGQTGS
-288 DMFGRRQESEDTADL
+288 DMFGRRQEGEDTADL

-308 ATYEQGETQ
+308 ATYEQGEPQ

-324 AMIHRGQP
+324 AMIRRGEP
-332 ARLAVED
+332 AQLAVED
-339 PDGNLCRTYG
+339 PDGNLCRTRG

-360 TAQDLEQQLK
+360 TPQDLEQQLK

-377 LCTSVRSSLDPDL
+377 LCTAVRSSLDPDL

-400 RRDAI
+400 RRDVI

-415 EKPHLNAYDEP
+415 APARLNAYDEP
-426 PRYDGISG
+426 PRYDGIAG
-434 EPQLTVAVR
+434 EPQLTIAVR
-443 TADQITSRMLSMKPT
+443 TAGQITSRMLSMKPT

-463 LSELVEHPELRQ
+463 LSELAEHPDLPQ
-475 RVGVETQLAA
+475 RVSVETQLAA

-492 SGELVP
+492 SGELAP

-505 VYDMGVRQV
+505 VYEMGVRQV

-568 RDISKAVPAEVL
+568 RDISKAVPAELL

-594 IKNRTGTCTCQTG
+594 MKNRTGICACQTG

-640 LDKKDAFRGM
+640 LDKKDALRGM

-656 LQFTTEISPQAGTDE
+656 LQFTTENPGEIDKVLMDYQG
-671 AYRPA
+671 RA
-676 VYRPCGRCGRD
+676 VFD
-687 DGQVASCPAGG
+687 
-698 HARQPSESADH
+698 
-709 RRRRICGRY
+709 
-718 RHCCRYHRGHRRPRT
+718 
-733 GKTPLGAGSTGHA
+733 AGSYT
-746 PPALRQDARGRDR
+746 RGLY
-759 SVRMQRPSHR
+759 
-769 IRSRRDEGNI
+769 SRGVE
-779 PHAL
+779 

>member
-76 AELIRMAASC
+76 AELIRLAASC
-86 GVDAFIVQDLGM
+86 GVDAFIVQDLGV

-120 SLEGV
+120 SLDGV

-254 LNGGKLT
+254 LNGGKLMPS
-261 QADLQEL
+261 DLQEL

-279 GYFKGQTGS
+279 GYFRGQTGS
-288 DMFGRRQESEDTADL
+288 DMFGRRQEGEDTADL

-308 ATYEQGETQ
+308 ATYEQGEPQ

-324 AMIHRGQP
+324 AMIRRGEP
-332 ARLAVED
+332 AQLAVED
-339 PDGNLCRTYG
+339 PDGNLCRTRG

-360 TAQDLEQQLK
+360 TPQDLEQQLK

-377 LCTSVRSSLDPDL
+377 LCTAVRSSLDPDL

-400 RRDAI
+400 RRDVI

-415 EKPHLNAYDEP
+415 APARLNAYDEP
-426 PRYDGISG
+426 PRYDGIAG
-434 EPQLTVAVR
+434 EPQLTIAVR
-443 TADQITSRMLSMKPT
+443 TAGQITSRMLSMKPT

-463 LSELVEHPELRQ
+463 LSELAEHPDLPQ
-475 RVGVETQLAA
+475 RVSVETQLAA

-492 SGELVP
+492 SGELAPV
-498 IARQLRT
+498 ARQLRT
-505 VYDMGVRQV
+505 VYEMGVRQV

-519 GQLHIARAAGFAVRG
+519 GQLHIARASGFAVRG

-568 RDISKAVPAEVL
+568 RDISKAVPAELL

-594 IKNRTGTCTCQTG
+594 MKNRTGICACQTG

-640 LDKKDAFRGM
+640 LDKKDALRGM

-656 LQFTTEISPQAGTDE
+656 LQFTTENPGEIDKVLMDYQG
-671 AYRPA
+671 RA
-676 VYRPCGRCGRD
+676 VFD
-687 DGQVASCPAGG
+687 
-698 HARQPSESADH
+698 
-709 RRRRICGRY
+709 
-718 RHCCRYHRGHRRPRT
+718 
-733 GKTPLGAGSTGHA
+733 AGSYT
-746 PPALRQDARGRDR
+746 RGLY
-759 SVRMQRPSHR
+759 
-769 IRSRRDEGNI
+769 SRGVE
-779 PHAL
+779 

>member
-30 TFNARMNARNFSA
+30 TFNARINARNFSA

-76 AELIRMAASC
+76 AELIRLAASC
-86 GVDAFIVQDLGM
+86 GVDAFIVQDLGV

-125 LEAAALGCSRVV
+125 MEAAALGCSRVV

-142 PAEEIAHICKKSP
+142 PAEEIAHICKRSP

-210 SLKDNCLA
+210 SLKDNCLV

-254 LNGGKLT
+254 LNGGKLMPS
-261 QADLQEL
+261 DLQEL

-279 GYFKGQTGS
+279 GYFRGQTGS
-288 DMFGRRQESEDTADL
+288 DMFGRRQEGEDTADL

-308 ATYEQGETQ
+308 ATYEQGEPQ

-324 AMIHRGQP
+324 AMIRRGEP
-332 ARLAVED
+332 AQLAVED
-339 PDGNLCRTYG
+339 PDGNLCRTRG

-360 TAQDLEQQLK
+360 TPQDLEQQLK

-377 LCTSVRSSLDPDL
+377 LCTAVRSSLDPDL

-400 RRDAI
+400 RRDVI

-415 EKPHLNAYDEP
+415 APARLNAYDEP
-426 PRYDGISG
+426 PRYDGIAG
-434 EPQLTVAVR
+434 EPQLTIAVR
-443 TADQITSRMLSMKPT
+443 TAGQITSRMLSMKPT

-463 LSELVEHPELRQ
+463 LSELAEHPDLRQ
-475 RVGVETQLAA
+475 RVSVETQLAA

-492 SGELVP
+492 SGELAPV
-498 IARQLRT
+498 ARQLRT
-505 VYDMGVRQV
+505 VYEMGVRQV

-568 RDISKAVPAEVL
+568 RDISKAVPAELL

-594 IKNRTGTCTCQTG
+594 MKNRTGICACQTG

-640 LDKKDAFRGM
+640 LDKKDALRGM

-656 LQFTTEISPQAGTDE
+656 LQFTTENPGEIDKVLMDYQG
-671 AYRPA
+671 RA
-676 VYRPCGRCGRD
+676 VFD
-687 DGQVASCPAGG
+687 
-698 HARQPSESADH
+698 
-709 RRRRICGRY
+709 
-718 RHCCRYHRGHRRPRT
+718 
-733 GKTPLGAGSTGHA
+733 AGSYT
-746 PPALRQDARGRDR
+746 RGLY
-759 SVRMQRPSHR
+759 
-769 IRSRRDEGNI
+769 SRGVE
-779 PHAL
+779 

>member
-30 TFNARMNARNFSA
+30 TFNARINARNFSA

-76 AELIRMAASC
+76 AELIRLAASC
-86 GVDAFIVQDLGM
+86 GVDAFIVQDLGV

-110 IHASTQMSIH
+110 IHASTQMSIQ

-254 LNGGKLT
+254 LNGGKLMPS
-261 QADLQEL
+261 DLQEL

-279 GYFKGQTGS
+279 GYFRGQTGS
-288 DMFGRRQESEDTADL
+288 DMFGRRQEGEDTADL

-308 ATYEQGETQ
+308 ATYEQGEPQ

-324 AMIHRGQP
+324 AMIRRGEP
-332 ARLAVED
+332 AQLAVED
-339 PDGNLCRTYG
+339 PDGNLCRTRG

-360 TAQDLEQQLK
+360 TPQDLEQQLK

-377 LCTSVRSSLDPDL
+377 LCTAVRSSLDPDL

-400 RRDAI
+400 RRDVI

-415 EKPHLNAYDEP
+415 APARLNAYDEP
-426 PRYDGISG
+426 PRYDGIAG
-434 EPQLTVAVR
+434 EPQLTIAVR
-443 TADQITSRMLSMKPT
+443 TAGQITSRMLSMKPT

-463 LSELVEHPELRQ
+463 LSELAEHPDLPQ
-475 RVGVETQLAA
+475 RVSVETQLAA

-492 SGELVP
+492 SGELAPV
-498 IARQLRT
+498 ARQLRT
-505 VYDMGVRQV
+505 VYEMGVRQV

-568 RDISKAVPAEVL
+568 RDISKAVPAELL

-594 IKNRTGTCTCQTG
+594 MKNRTGICACQTG

-640 LDKKDAFRGM
+640 LDKKDALRGM

-656 LQFTTEISPQAGTDE
+656 LQFTTENPGEIDKVLMDYQG
-671 AYRPA
+671 RA
-676 VYRPCGRCGRD
+676 VFD
-687 DGQVASCPAGG
+687 
-698 HARQPSESADH
+698 
-709 RRRRICGRY
+709 
-718 RHCCRYHRGHRRPRT
+718 
-733 GKTPLGAGSTGHA
+733 AGSYT
-746 PPALRQDARGRDR
+746 RGLY
-759 SVRMQRPSHR
+759 
-769 IRSRRDEGNI
+769 SRGVE
-779 PHAL
+779 

>member
-30 TFNARMNARNFSA
+30 TFNARINARNFSA

-76 AELIRMAASC
+76 AELIRLAASC

-210 SLKDNCLA
+210 SLKDNCLV
-218 GELDELR
+218 GELDELQ

-254 LNGGKLT
+254 LNGGKLMPS
-261 QADLQEL
+261 DLQEL

-279 GYFKGQTGS
+279 GYFRGQTGS
-288 DMFGRRQESEDTADL
+288 DMFGRRQEGEDTADL

-308 ATYEQGETQ
+308 ATYEQGEPQ

-324 AMIHRGQP
+324 AMIRRGEP
-332 ARLAVED
+332 AQLAVED
-339 PDGNLCRTYG
+339 PDGNLCRARG

-360 TAQDLEQQLK
+360 TPQDLEQQLK

-377 LCTSVRSSLDPDL
+377 LCTAVRSSLDPDL

-400 RRDAI
+400 RRDVI

-415 EKPHLNAYDEP
+415 APARLNAYDEP
-426 PRYDGISG
+426 PRYDGIAG
-434 EPQLTVAVR
+434 EPQLTIAVR
-443 TADQITSRMLSMKPT
+443 TAGQITSRMLSMKPT

-463 LSELVEHPELRQ
+463 LSELAEHPDLPQ
-475 RVGVETQLAA
+475 RVSVETQLAA

-492 SGELVP
+492 SGELAPV
-498 IARQLRT
+498 ARQLRT
-505 VYDMGVRQV
+505 VYEMGVRQV

-568 RDISKAVPAEVL
+568 RDISKAVPAELL

-594 IKNRTGTCTCQTG
+594 MKNRTGICACQTG

-640 LDKKDAFRGM
+640 LDKKDALRGM

-656 LQFTTEISPQAGTDE
+656 LQFTTENPGEIDKVLMDYQG
-671 AYRPA
+671 RA
-676 VYRPCGRCGRD
+676 VFD
-687 DGQVASCPAGG
+687 
-698 HARQPSESADH
+698 
-709 RRRRICGRY
+709 
-718 RHCCRYHRGHRRPRT
+718 
-733 GKTPLGAGSTGHA
+733 AGSYT
-746 PPALRQDARGRDR
+746 RGLY
-759 SVRMQRPSHR
+759 
-769 IRSRRDEGNI
+769 SRGVE
-779 PHAL
+779 

>member
-30 TFNARMNARNFSA
+30 TFNARINARNFSA

-76 AELIRMAASC
+76 AELIRLAASC
-86 GVDAFIVQDLGM
+86 GVDAFIVQDLGV

-125 LEAAALGCSRVV
+125 MEAATLGCSRVV

-254 LNGGKLT
+254 LNGGKLMPS
-261 QADLQEL
+261 DLQEL

-279 GYFKGQTGS
+279 GYFRGQTGS
-288 DMFGRRQESEDTADL
+288 DMFGRRQEGEDTADL

-308 ATYEQGETQ
+308 ATYEQGEPQ

-324 AMIHRGQP
+324 AMIRRGEP
-332 ARLAVED
+332 AQLAVED
-339 PDGNLCRTYG
+339 PDGNLCRARG

-360 TAQDLEQQLK
+360 TPQDLEQQLK

-377 LCTSVRSSLDPDL
+377 LCTAVRSSLDPDL

-400 RRDAI
+400 RRDVI

-415 EKPHLNAYDEP
+415 APARLNAYDEP
-426 PRYDGISG
+426 PRYDGIAG
-434 EPQLTVAVR
+434 EPQLTIAVR
-443 TADQITSRMLSMKPT
+443 TAGQITSRMLSMKPT

-463 LSELVEHPELRQ
+463 LSELAEHPDLPQ
-475 RVGVETQLAA
+475 RVSVETQLAA

-492 SGELVP
+492 SGELAPV
-498 IARQLRT
+498 ARQLRT
-505 VYDMGVRQV
+505 VYEMGVRQV

-534 DFGLNIVNSRAMR
+534 DFGLNIVNSRAIR

-568 RDISKAVPAEVL
+568 RDISKAVPAELL

-594 IKNRTGTCTCQTG
+594 MKNRTGICACQTG

-640 LDKKDAFRGM
+640 LDKKDALRGM

-656 LQFTTEISPQAGTDE
+656 LQFTTENPGEIDKVLMDYQG
-671 AYRPA
+671 RA
-676 VYRPCGRCGRD
+676 VFD
-687 DGQVASCPAGG
+687 
-698 HARQPSESADH
+698 
-709 RRRRICGRY
+709 
-718 RHCCRYHRGHRRPRT
+718 
-733 GKTPLGAGSTGHA
+733 AGSYT
-746 PPALRQDARGRDR
+746 RGLY
-759 SVRMQRPSHR
+759 
-769 IRSRRDEGNI
+769 SRGVE
-779 PHAL
+779 

>member
-76 AELIRMAASC
+76 AELIRLAASC
-86 GVDAFIVQDLGM
+86 GVDAFIVQDLGV

-125 LEAAALGCSRVV
+125 MEAAALGCSRVV

-261 QADLQEL
+261 PSDLQEL

-279 GYFKGQTGS
+279 GYFRGQTGS
-288 DMFGRRQESEDTADL
+288 DMFGRRQEGEDTADL

-308 ATYEQGETQ
+308 ATYEQGEPQ

-324 AMIHRGQP
+324 AMIRRGEP
-332 ARLAVED
+332 AQLAVED
-339 PDGNLCRTYG
+339 PDGNLCRTRG

-360 TAQDLEQQLK
+360 TPQDLEQQLK

-377 LCTSVRSSLDPDL
+377 LCTAVRSSLDPDL

-400 RRDAI
+400 RRDVI

-415 EKPHLNAYDEP
+415 APARLNAYDEP
-426 PRYDGISG
+426 PRYDGIAG
-434 EPQLTVAVR
+434 EPQLTIAVR
-443 TADQITSRMLSMKPT
+443 TAGQITSRMLSMKPT

-463 LSELVEHPELRQ
+463 LSELAEHPDLPQ
-475 RVGVETQLAA
+475 RVSVETQLAA

-492 SGELVP
+492 SGELAP

-505 VYDMGVRQV
+505 VYEMGVRQV

-568 RDISKAVPAEVL
+568 RDISKAVPAELL

-594 IKNRTGTCTCQTG
+594 MKNRTGICACQTG

-624 PGTCRN
+624 PGTCRH

-640 LDKKDAFRGM
+640 LDKKDALRGM

-656 LQFTTEISPQAGTDE
+656 LQFTTENPGEIDKVLMDYQG
-671 AYRPA
+671 RA
-676 VYRPCGRCGRD
+676 VFD
-687 DGQVASCPAGG
+687 
-698 HARQPSESADH
+698 
-709 RRRRICGRY
+709 
-718 RHCCRYHRGHRRPRT
+718 
-733 GKTPLGAGSTGHA
+733 AGSYT
-746 PPALRQDARGRDR
+746 RGLY
-759 SVRMQRPSHR
+759 
-769 IRSRRDEGNI
+769 SRGVE
-779 PHAL
+779 

>member
-1 MELLAPAGS
+1 MYVDIYAVVQIWIDKRKIIMELLAPAGS

-191 QPCRLPYGYGRFE
+191 QPCRLPYGYSRFE

-400 RRDAI
+400 RRDVI

-656 LQFTTEISPQAGTDE
+656 LQFTTEN
-671 AYRPA
+671 
-676 VYRPCGRCGRD
+676 
-687 DGQVASCPAGG
+687 
-698 HARQPSESADH
+698 PSEIDKVLMDYQ
-709 RRRRICGRY
+709 GRAVFD
-718 RHCCRYHRGHRRPRT
+718 
-733 GKTPLGAGSTGHA
+733 AGSYT
-746 PPALRQDARGRDR
+746 RGLY
-759 SVRMQRPSHR
+759 
-769 IRSRRDEGNI
+769 SRGVE
-779 PHAL
+779 

>member
-1 MELLAPAGS
+1 MIELLSPAGS

-18 CNGADAVYLGAD
+18 QNGANAVYLGYD
-30 TFNARMNARNFSA
+30 QFNARMNAKNFSA
-43 ADLQEAVVYCHVR
+43 DELQEAIVYCHVR
-56 GVKVHLTLNTL
+56 GVAVHLTLNTL
-67 VLDREMPRA
+67 VADREMARA
-76 AELIRMAASC
+76 ADVIRLAATL
-86 GVDAFIVQDLGM
+86 GVDAFIVQDIGM
-98 VSLCRQLAPDVP
+98 VQLCREIAPNVAV
-110 IHASTQMSIH
+110 HASTQMSIH

-125 LEAAALGCSRVV
+125 VAAAELGCSRVV
-137 LAREL
+137 LSREL
-142 PAEEIAHICKKSP
+142 PREEIAAICRRSP
-155 VEIEVFVHGALCMCY
+155 IEIEVFVHGALCMCY

-400 RRDAI
+400 RRDVI

-656 LQFTTEISPQAGTDE
+656 LQFTTEN
-671 AYRPA
+671 
-676 VYRPCGRCGRD
+676 
-687 DGQVASCPAGG
+687 
-698 HARQPSESADH
+698 PSEIDKVLMDYQ
-709 RRRRICGRY
+709 GRAVFD
-718 RHCCRYHRGHRRPRT
+718 
-733 GKTPLGAGSTGHA
+733 AGSYT
-746 PPALRQDARGRDR
+746 RGLY
-759 SVRMQRPSHR
+759 
-769 IRSRRDEGNI
+769 SRGVE
-779 PHAL
+779 

>member
-76 AELIRMAASC
+76 AELIRLAASC
-86 GVDAFIVQDLGM
+86 GVDAFIVQDLGV

-125 LEAAALGCSRVV
+125 MEAAALGCSRVV

-261 QADLQEL
+261 PSDLQEL

-279 GYFKGQTGS
+279 GYFRGQTGS
-288 DMFGRRQESEDTADL
+288 DMFGRRQEGEDTADL

-308 ATYEQGETQ
+308 ATYEQGEPQ

-324 AMIHRGQP
+324 AMIRRGEP
-332 ARLAVED
+332 AQLAVED
-339 PDGNLCRTYG
+339 PDGNLCRTRG

-360 TAQDLEQQLK
+360 TPQDLEQQLK

-377 LCTSVRSSLDPDL
+377 LCTAVRSSLDPDL

-400 RRDAI
+400 RRDVI

-415 EKPHLNAYDEP
+415 APARLNAYDEP
-426 PRYDGISG
+426 PRYDGIAG
-434 EPQLTVAVR
+434 EPQLTIAVR
-443 TADQITSRMLSMKPT
+443 TAGQITSRMLSMKPT

-463 LSELVEHPELRQ
+463 LSELAEHPDLPQ
-475 RVGVETQLAA
+475 RVSVETQLAA

-492 SGELVP
+492 SGELAPV
-498 IARQLRT
+498 ARQLRT
-505 VYDMGVRQV
+505 VYEMGVRQV

-568 RDISKAVPAEVL
+568 RDISKAVPAELL

-594 IKNRTGTCTCQTG
+594 MKNRTGICACQTG

-640 LDKKDAFRGM
+640 LDRKDALRGM

-656 LQFTTEISPQAGTDE
+656 LQFTTENPGEIDKVLMDYQG
-671 AYRPA
+671 RA
-676 VYRPCGRCGRD
+676 VFD
-687 DGQVASCPAGG
+687 
-698 HARQPSESADH
+698 
-709 RRRRICGRY
+709 
-718 RHCCRYHRGHRRPRT
+718 
-733 GKTPLGAGSTGHA
+733 AGSYT
-746 PPALRQDARGRDR
+746 RGLY
-759 SVRMQRPSHR
+759 
-769 IRSRRDEGNI
+769 SRGVE
-779 PHAL
+779 

>member
-30 TFNARMNARNFSA
+30 TFNARINARNFSA

-76 AELIRMAASC
+76 AELIRLAASC

-98 VSLCRQLAPDVP
+98 VLLCRQLAPDVP

-125 LEAAALGCSRVV
+125 MEAAALGCSRVV

-254 LNGGKLT
+254 LNGGKLMPS
-261 QADLQEL
+261 DLQEL

-279 GYFKGQTGS
+279 GYFRGQTGS
-288 DMFGRRQESEDTADL
+288 DMFGRRQEGEDTADL

-308 ATYEQGETQ
+308 ATYEQGEPQ

-324 AMIHRGQP
+324 AMIRRGEP
-332 ARLAVED
+332 AQLAVED
-339 PDGNLCRTYG
+339 PDGNLCRTRG

-360 TAQDLEQQLK
+360 TPQDLEQQLK

-377 LCTSVRSSLDPDL
+377 LCTAVRSSLDPDL

-400 RRDAI
+400 RRDVI

-415 EKPHLNAYDEP
+415 APARLNAYDEP
-426 PRYDGISG
+426 PRYDGIAG
-434 EPQLTVAVR
+434 EPQLTIAVR
-443 TADQITSRMLSMKPT
+443 TAGQITSRMLSMKPT

-463 LSELVEHPELRQ
+463 LSELAEHPDLPQ
-475 RVGVETQLAA
+475 RVSVETQLAA

-492 SGELVP
+492 SGELAPV
-498 IARQLRT
+498 ARQLRT
-505 VYDMGVRQV
+505 VYEMGVRQV

-568 RDISKAVPAEVL
+568 RDISKAVPAELL

-594 IKNRTGTCTCQTG
+594 MKNRTGICACQTG

-616 EEFPIVKD
+616 EEFPVVKD

-640 LDKKDAFRGM
+640 LDKKDALRGM

-656 LQFTTEISPQAGTDE
+656 LQFTTENPGEIDKVLMDYQG
-671 AYRPA
+671 RA
-676 VYRPCGRCGRD
+676 VFD
-687 DGQVASCPAGG
+687 
-698 HARQPSESADH
+698 
-709 RRRRICGRY
+709 
-718 RHCCRYHRGHRRPRT
+718 
-733 GKTPLGAGSTGHA
+733 AGSYT
-746 PPALRQDARGRDR
+746 RGLY
-759 SVRMQRPSHR
+759 
-769 IRSRRDEGNI
+769 SRGVE
-779 PHAL
+779 

>member
-30 TFNARMNARNFSA
+30 TFNARINARNFSA

-76 AELIRMAASC
+76 AELIRLAASC
-86 GVDAFIVQDLGM
+86 GVDAFIVQDLGV

-125 LEAAALGCSRVV
+125 MEAAALGCSRVV

-254 LNGGKLT
+254 LNGGKLMPS
-261 QADLQEL
+261 DLQEL

-279 GYFKGQTGS
+279 GYFRGQTGS
-288 DMFGRRQESEDTADL
+288 DMFGRRQEGEDTADL

-308 ATYEQGETQ
+308 ATYEQGEPQ

-324 AMIHRGQP
+324 AMIRRGEP
-332 ARLAVED
+332 AQLAVED
-339 PDGNLCRTYG
+339 PDGNLCRTRG

-360 TAQDLEQQLK
+360 TPQDLEQQLK

-377 LCTSVRSSLDPDL
+377 LCTAVRSSLDPDL

-400 RRDAI
+400 RRDVI

-415 EKPHLNAYDEP
+415 APARLNAYDEP
-426 PRYDGISG
+426 PRYDGIAG
-434 EPQLTVAVR
+434 EPQLTIAVR
-443 TADQITSRMLSMKPT
+443 TAGQITSRMLSMKPA

-463 LSELVEHPELRQ
+463 LSELAEHPDLPQ
-475 RVGVETQLAA
+475 RVSVETQLAA

-492 SGELVP
+492 SGELAPV
-498 IARQLRT
+498 ARQLRT
-505 VYDMGVRQV
+505 VYEMGVRQV

-568 RDISKAVPAEVL
+568 RDISKAVPAELL

-594 IKNRTGTCTCQTG
+594 MKNRTGICACQTG

-640 LDKKDAFRGM
+640 LDKKDALRGM

-656 LQFTTEISPQAGTDE
+656 LQFTTENPGEIDKVLMDYQG
-671 AYRPA
+671 RA
-676 VYRPCGRCGRD
+676 VFD
-687 DGQVASCPAGG
+687 
-698 HARQPSESADH
+698 
-709 RRRRICGRY
+709 
-718 RHCCRYHRGHRRPRT
+718 
-733 GKTPLGAGSTGHA
+733 AGSYT
-746 PPALRQDARGRDR
+746 RGLY
-759 SVRMQRPSHR
+759 
-769 IRSRRDEGNI
+769 SRGVE
-779 PHAL
+779 